1 MAVQDS
7 AAREEFYGRIGAHS
21 LKPLWEV
28 LRGQLTPEPNPP
40 EAAVLWHYD
49 EVRPFLLEAAR
60 LISVVEADRR
70 VLVLE
75 NPALPGKT
83 RATQSLYAGLQIIMP
98 GEVAPCHRHTP
109 TALRLMVEGEGAYTA
124 VDGERTSM
132 RPGDFVITR
141 SWSWH
146 DHGNEGSGPAVWLDG
161 LDFPLVG
168 FLNATFFQ
176 GYGEAAYPATR
187 LQGDSQARYGSGIL
201 PVDYEPGGA
210 STPLL
215 NYPYEKTREA
225 LAALAHAGDCDP
237 CHGVKARYTN
247 PATGDYAMPT
257 MGAFVQLLGPAFRGL
272 PHRSTDSTIYQV
284 IEGTGRTRIGDEL
297 LEWRAHDVFVV
308 PSWKWHH
315 HEVDGESVLFSF
327 SDRPVQQKLGLWREQ
342 RSGH

>member
-1 MAVQDS
+1 MAEDS
-7 AAREEFYGRIGAHS
+7 AMADKNRAAREDFYSRIGARN
-21 LKPLWEV
+21 LRPLWEV
-28 LRGQLTPEPNPP
+28 LRGQLTAEPHPP
-40 EAAVLWHYD
+40 ESAVLWRYD
-49 EVRPFLLEAAR
+49 DIRPFLLEAAR
-60 LISVVEADRR
+60 LISVEEADRR

-75 NPALPGKT
+75 NPGLPGKT

-146 DHGNEGSGPAVWLDG
+146 DHGNEGAGPAVWLDG

-176 GYGEAAYPATR
+176 GYGEAVYPATR
-187 LQGDSQARYGSGIL
+187 LQGDSLARYGSGIL

-237 CHGVKARYTN
+237 CHGVKARYTI
-247 PATGDYAMPT
+247 P
-257 MGAFVQLLGPAFRGL
+257 
-272 PHRSTDSTIYQV
+272 
-284 IEGTGRTRIGDEL
+284 
-297 LEWRAHDVFVV
+297 
-308 PSWKWHH
+308 
-315 HEVDGESVLFSF
+315 
-327 SDRPVQQKLGLWREQ
+327 RPVTT
-342 RSGH
+342 